1 MTPYKLDLPLRAEHQ
16 DPLDPDFKVTAIND
30 KIDQIAGTRSFTLV
44 VTHPG
49 IIWTGKFRFPIP
61 CQ

>member
-1 MTPYKLDLPLRAEHQ
+1 MQFLTPYKFDLPLRPEHQ

-30 KIDQIAGTRSFTLV
+30 VIDDVAGTRSFTLV

-49 IIWTGKFRFPIP
+49 VIWTGTFVFM
-61 CQ
+61 

>member
-1 MTPYKLDLPLRAEHQ
+1 MTPYKFDLPLRPEHQ

-30 KIDQIAGTRSFTLV
+30 KVDEVAGTRSFTLV

-49 IIWTGKFRFPIP
+49 IIWTGS
-61 CQ
+61 CSLVAS